1 MRAKVLTGPVVG
13 LDGTVVEVEVDI
25 AQGGSPNFLVVGLP
39 DAAVQEASGRGQA
52 AIGIQA

>member
-1 MRAKVLTGPVVG
+1 MVG